1 VTRHHA
7 HRVEPEHLRPRD
19 VVLFVVGM
27 AMILALLVLALAA
40 GPVPG

>member
-1 VTRHHA
+1 
-7 HRVEPEHLRPRD
+7 